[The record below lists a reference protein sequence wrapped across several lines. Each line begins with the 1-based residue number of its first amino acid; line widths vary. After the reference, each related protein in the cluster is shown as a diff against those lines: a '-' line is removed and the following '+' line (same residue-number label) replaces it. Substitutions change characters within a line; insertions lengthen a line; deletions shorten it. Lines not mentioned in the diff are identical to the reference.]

1 MPRPASF
8 FSVEAPHGDNP
19 GASITWVPR
28 VAYAHPCAI
37 RVVAGSD
44 VLVKGQYSVAGLA
57 RVATDSGYDF
67 SRMRAAHLFNNRGGR
82 FFKTVE
88 PDHLGRRNA
97 TYYRMLAAALGD
109 ATLARLRAAYA
120 GCPAVAEA
128 PCAPP
133 GAAPFSQQNP

>member
-1 MPRPASF
+1 MFPTARR
-8 FSVEAPHGDNP
+8 DP

-28 VAYAHPCAI
+28 VAYAHPCA
-37 RVVAGSD
+37 VAIVPGSD
-44 VLVKGQYSVAGLA
+44 ILVKGQYSEAGIA

-82 FFKTVE
+82 VFRTVR
-88 PDHLGRRNA
+88 PGDLGRRNA

-109 ATLARLRAAYA
+109 STLARLAAAYA

-128 PCAPP
+128 PC
-133 GAAPFSQQNP
+133 GAAMRLPHY